1 MIGRS
6 VAAGAVLIT
15 VFTIMSKILGFFREV
30 LLANLFGTSWR
41 LDAVII
47 ALTPST
53 VITGIISGGLATIF
67 IARYIK
73 TRDNNPEKAPEY
85 VWGVFSVTAVIYIT
99 FGLLLLIF
107 SESFVKLFAPGF
119 NEEILN
125 YAARKL
131 NYLSILPLIT
141 GLESLFAALLR
152 AERRFFKF
160 AASQIVF
167 NLFAIPIIYF
177 TAPYFSEASYILAW
191 ILGNAAVVITM
202 LLSSKD
208 LIKPTKFIL
217 SKEVRI
223 TFILASSLFL
233 SSSLGNINKIVD
245 KAFVSMLPSGRIA
258 GMQYATTLLSIVSS
272 VFITGLMMTT
282 HTEMSELIS
291 KEKFTQVQNRMKK
304 TLDTIMRMS
313 IPLVVW
319 LTVMSRPLIKFI
331 YEHGEF
337 TGKSTIIVQ
346 IALIGYSATIVI
358 SPISGLASNYF
369 YIQGKVRIAIYIALL
384 SVGSNILFDWLLI
397 KPFGVGGITAATSL
411 VVFINA
417 MVLSRLVKKEGI
429 SYIPWKRILTLLMIS
444 FILVFIT
451 LLLKILPS
459 PYYYLII
466 VNAGFAI
473 FLFFSS
479 RDILKVILTKG
490 ISALKRSQNRTD
502 K

>member
-15 VFTIMSKILGFFREV
+15 VFTIISKILGFFREV

-47 ALTPST
+47 ALTPSS

-73 TRDNNPEKAPEY
+73 TRDNNPEKAPAY
-85 VWGVFSVTAVIYIT
+85 VWGIFSVTAVIYIA
-99 FGLLLLIF
+99 FGLLLFIF

-119 NEEILN
+119 NEEILS

-131 NYLSILPLIT
+131 DYLSILPLIT

-152 AERRFFKF
+152 AERRFFRF
-160 AASQIVF
+160 AASQVIF

-191 ILGNAAVVITM
+191 ILGNAAVVIVM
-202 LLSSKD
+202 LFSSKD

-217 SKEVRI
+217 NKEVRI
-223 TFILASSLFL
+223 TFVLASSLFL

-258 GMQYATTLLSIVSS
+258 GMQYATTLLGIVSS
-272 VFITGLMMTT
+272 IFITGLMMTT

-291 KEKFTQVQNRMKK
+291 KEQFDKVQNRMKK
-304 TLDTIMRMS
+304 TLDTIMRMA
-313 IPLVVW
+313 IPLVAW
-319 LTVMSRPLIKFI
+319 LTVMSRPLIELI

-337 TGKSTIIVQ
+337 TPESTLIVQ

-384 SVGSNILFDWLLI
+384 SIGSNILFDWLLI
-397 KPFGVGGITAATSL
+397 KPFGVGGITAATSI

-417 MVLSRLVKKEGI
+417 MVLSSLVKREGI
-429 SYIPWKRILTLLMIS
+429 SYVPWKRIGKLVLIS
-444 FILVFIT
+444 IVLVSVAQ
-451 LLLKILPS
+451 LLKMLPS

-466 VNAGFAI
+466 GNVAFAI
-473 FLFFSS
+473 FIFVSA
-479 RDILKVILTKG
+479 RDIIKTIL
-490 ISALKRSQNRTD
+490 IRSFGAIRNSR

>member
-1 MIGRS
+1 MNKMIGRS

-15 VFTIMSKILGFFREV
+15 IFTIISKILGFFREV

-41 LDAVII
+41 LDAIII

-73 TRDNNPEKAPEY
+73 TRDKNPEKAPEY
-85 VWGVFSVTAVIYIT
+85 VWGIFAVTAAIYIS
-99 FGLLLLIF
+99 FGLLLLFF

-119 NEEILN
+119 NDEVLN

-131 NYLSILPLIT
+131 NYLSILPLII
-141 GLESLFAALLR
+141 GLESLLAALLR
-152 AERRFFKF
+152 AERRFFRF
-160 AASQIVF
+160 AASQAVF
-167 NLFAIPIIYF
+167 NLFAIPIIFF

-191 ILGNAAVVITM
+191 ILGNTAVVIIM
-202 LLSSKD
+202 LFSARD
-208 LIKPTKFIL
+208 LVKPTKLIF
-217 SKEVRI
+217 SKEVRL

-245 KAFVSMLPSGRIA
+245 KAFVSILPSGRIA
-258 GMQYATTLLSIVSS
+258 GMHYATTLLGIISSI
-272 VFITGLMMTT
+272 FITGLMMTT

-291 KEKFTQVQNRMKK
+291 KKQFAKVQNRMEK
-304 TLDTIMRMS
+304 TLDTIMRMA
-313 IPLVVW
+313 IPLVAW
-319 LTVMSRPLIKFI
+319 LTVMAGPLIQLI

-337 TGKSTIIVQ
+337 TSESTLIVQ
-346 IALIGYSATIVI
+346 IALIGYSATIII

-384 SVGSNILFDWLLI
+384 SVGSNVLFDWLLI

-417 MVLSRLVKKEGI
+417 MVLSSLVKREGI
-429 SYIPWKRILTLLMIS
+429 SYVPWKRIGKLILIS
-444 FILVFIT
+444 IILVSTT
-451 LLLKILPS
+451 LLLKMLPS

-466 VNAGFAI
+466 GNVAFALFI
-473 FLFFSS
+473 FFSA
-479 RDILKVILTKG
+479 RDIIKTIIIRSFGVI
-490 ISALKRSQNRTD
+490 KRSG

>member
-1 MIGRS
+1 MKIGRS

-15 VFTIMSKILGFFREV
+15 IFTIISKILGFFREV

-73 TRDNNPEKAPEY
+73 IRDKDPQKAPEY
-85 VWGVFSVTAVIYIT
+85 VWGIFMVTAVIYIG
-99 FGLLLLIF
+99 FGLLLLLF
-107 SESFVKLFAPGF
+107 SETFVRLFAPGF
-119 NEEILN
+119 TKEVLQ

-141 GLESLFAALLR
+141 GAESLLAALLR
-152 AERRFFKF
+152 AERRFFQF
-160 AASQIVF
+160 AASQVIF
-167 NLFAIPIIYF
+167 NLFAIPVIYF
-177 TAPYFSEASYILAW
+177 TAPYFNEASYILAW
-191 ILGNAAVVITM
+191 ILGNAAVVIIM
-202 LLSSKD
+202 LFSSKD
-208 LIKPTKFIL
+208 LIKPIKFFL
-217 SKEVRI
+217 SKEVRL
-223 TFILASSLFL
+223 TFVLASTLFL

-245 KAFVSMLPSGRIA
+245 KAFVSTLPSGRIA

-272 VFITGLMMTT
+272 IFITGLMMTT
-282 HTEMSELIS
+282 HTEMSELLS
-291 KEKFTQVQNRMKK
+291 KDKFVQVQNRMKK

-319 LTVMSRPLIKFI
+319 LTVMSRPLIQLI

-337 TGKSTIIVQ
+337 TVESTMIVQ
-346 IALIGYSATIVI
+346 IALIGYSATIII

-384 SVGSNILFDWLLI
+384 SVGSNVLFDWLFI
-397 KPFGVGGITAATSL
+397 KPFGVGGITMATSF

-417 MVLSRLVKKEGI
+417 MVLSRLVKREGI
-429 SYIPWKRILTLLMIS
+429 SYVPWKRILTLLIVS
-444 FILVFIT
+444 LILVSIT
-451 LLLKILPS
+451 LLLKLLPS
-459 PYYYLII
+459 PYYYLIFG
-466 VNAGFAI
+466 NAGFAL
-473 FLFFSS
+473 FLFFSAK
-479 RDILKVILTKG
+479 DVIKT
-490 ISALKRSQNRTD
+490 IITRSLRIIKNSNR
-502 K
+502 